1 MKQIKEK
8 ILGTAIDLF
17 NQRGV
22 GNVRVKD
29 IADAASISPGNLTYH
44 YKTKKELME
53 AVYQY
58 MLTALQEID
67 TKDATFVEAIDVLE
81 IARTYLNFQIRFRF
95 FYRDTLEIMRLQ
107 PEIKVAYQKQVHQII
122 SFNNHIIILLFQ
134 AGYLIEEPHPEHYAS
149 LAKNAW
155 AIQNSWMSEREILG
169 DDLNDVEKG
178 LHAGLDLFF
187 PYFTEKGK
195 EFYFEMK
202 ENMEEWIKKDPAKIQ
217 QS

>member
-1 MKQIKEK
+1 MAQITQIKEK
-8 ILGTAIDLF
+8 ILLTAIELF

-29 IADAASISPGNLTYH
+29 IAETAGISPGNLTYH
-44 YKTKKELME
+44 YKTKKELMD
-53 AVYQY
+53 AVYNY
-58 MLTALQEID
+58 MLSALKEMTIG
-67 TKDATFVEAIDVLE
+67 DAIFLEAIDVLG
-81 IARTYLNFQIRFRF
+81 IARTYLNYQIRFRF

-107 PEIKVAYQKQVHQII
+107 PEIKTAYQKQVQQIVN
-122 SFNNHIIILLFQ
+122 FNQNLIFLLVGK
-134 AGYLIEEPHPEHYAS
+134 GYLIAEPHAGHYAS

-169 DDLNDVEKG
+169 NAPNDVEKG

-195 EFYFEMK
+195 LFYFDMR
-202 ENMEEWIKKDPAKIQ
+202 ENLSEWIKKDLVKI
-217 QS
+217 